1 MPTYIS
7 LNVFTESG
15 IRNIK
20 DTTKRT
26 DAIREMAKACGATLK
41 DVYWTLGSYDAV
53 SLFEAPDDASMAA
66 LQATI
71 GAAGNIRTLTL
82 RAFSRAEMDGILAKV
97 KVG

>member
-7 LNVFTESG
+7 LNTFTDLG

-26 DAIREMAKACGATLK
+26 DAIRKMANTCGATLK

-53 SLFEAPDDASMAA
+53 SIFEAPDDASMAA
-66 LQATI
+66 LQASI

-82 RAFSRAEMDGILAKV
+82 RAFSRAEMDGIIAKAKV
-97 KVG
+97 G